1 MMQVINRT
9 DIFKKSVFVDNQIA
23 LEQQSIFRTVNR
35 DDPDEV
41 AYMMPLLDHVHAF
54 QPQQEP
60 LDGFC
65 VLAYAAETRAEYDN
79 KFPQSIVD
87 FFTRLKIE
95 DLYLLTVIRND
106 WKEYIFENKEKKE
119 HFLNIVNDQ
128 TNGVGL
134 RLQAKD
140 LPEIL
145 PLFFRA
151 HPDHPHINLMPAL
164 GDVPINLLLCKDGNF
179 HTLFDESIHEQL
191 KTAACE
197 AGLMKGSYEVCHTIR
212 NNQ

>member
-1 MMQVINRT
+1 MIQPVSRS
-9 DIFKKSVFVDNQIA
+9 DIFKQSVFVDNQIA
-23 LEQQSIFRTVNR
+23 FEQQTTYRTINR

-41 AYMMPLLDHVHAF
+41 AYMMTFLDHLQAF
-54 QPQQEP
+54 QPQSKQ

-65 VLAYAAETRAEYDN
+65 VLAYAAETKGEYEN
-79 KFPQSIVD
+79 NFPLAMID
-87 FFTRLKIE
+87 FFAQLKIE
-95 DLYLLTVIRND
+95 QLILLTEIKID
-106 WKEYIFENKEKKE
+106 WKDYVFENNQKQKY
-119 HFLNIVNDQ
+119 FLSMVNDQ

-134 RLQAKD
+134 SLQVKD

-145 PLFFRA
+145 PLFFHA
-151 HPDHPHINLMPAL
+151 HPDHTHINLMPAA

-191 KTAACE
+191 KAAACE
-197 AGLMKGSYEVCHTIR
+197 AGLMMGSYEVCHSFR